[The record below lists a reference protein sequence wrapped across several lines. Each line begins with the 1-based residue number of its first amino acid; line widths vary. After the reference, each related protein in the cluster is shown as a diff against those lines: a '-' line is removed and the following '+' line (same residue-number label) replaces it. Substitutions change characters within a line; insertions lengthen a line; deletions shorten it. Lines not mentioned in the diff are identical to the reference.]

1 MFLLFTDFRG
11 LWSDELSCK
20 LRLMQLLK
28 MEVGDWMSLS
38 WTWTLFLFIIGSH
51 SQFSNYEEQSIPLSL
66 RLTGSINFPNTLLVL
81 RYEMSLLCRKSA
93 TYYKSELI
101 IQNISLEILSFV
113 AEAVVVSAYMYI
125 PSWMLKLPFY
135 KKV

>member
-1 MFLLFTDFRG
+1 
-11 LWSDELSCK
+11 
-20 LRLMQLLK
+20 

-125 PSWMLKLPFY
+125 PS
-135 KKV
+135 